1 MSRIEVQPTGM
12 QVDLDQNGRCA
23 SWQRA
28 NPGRSV
34 WVAVNE
40 QAVRECT
47 GPNGK
52 PTVAQFCAFAVLTDG
67 RRVKTLSSAK
77 VDYCNELY
85 DDWSEERT
93 A

>member
-1 MSRIEVQPTGM
+1 M

-23 SWQRA
+23 AWQRA

-34 WVAVNE
+34 WVMVNKE
-40 QAVRECT
+40 AVRECT

-77 VDYCNELY
+77 VDYCNELFAA
-85 DDWSEERT
+85 WSEQRT